1 MCMAVLWNN
10 PVACNSAW
18 ADFMIASALLM
29 DEEYLRLLKEE
40 IDTYRGR

>member
-1 MCMAVLWNN
+1 MCMAVLRNT

-18 ADFMIASALLM
+18 ADFMIASALM
-29 DEEYLRLLKEE
+29 DEEYQRLLIEE

>member
-1 MCMAVLWNN
+1 MHGRAMEY

-18 ADFMIASALLM
+18 ADFMIASALM

-40 IDTYRGR
+40 TDTYRGR

>member
-1 MCMAVLWNN
+1 MSMAVLWNT

-18 ADFMIASALLM
+18 TDFMIASALM
-29 DEEYLRLLKEE
+29 DEEYQLLLMEE

>member
-1 MCMAVLWNN
+1 MAVLWNT

-18 ADFMIASALLM
+18 TDFMIASALM
-29 DEEYLRLLKEE
+29 DEEYQRLLIEE

>member
-10 PVACNSAW
+10 PVACNKAW
-18 ADFMIASALLM
+18 ADFMIASALM

>member
-18 ADFMIASALLM
+18 ADFMIASALM